1 MARSET
7 PSGTDHVNPT
17 PVTPRALRAGVAVL
31 MGAGV
36 GALATPLP
44 TGIRVILMLVLLAA
58 GLLCLFS
65 HPYRHDVRAAV
76 EARGDRYTTRIK
88 QVVPLFPIWL
98 ALMLV
103 PGFEF
108 DNWAIA
114 VITWVVAGVYTWQVV
129 PRIDGTRELED
140 LANAANAAARKN
152 N

>member
-1 MARSET
+1 
-7 PSGTDHVNPT
+7 
-17 PVTPRALRAGVAVL
+17 RAGVAAL
-31 MGAGV
+31 IGAGV

-44 TGIRVILMLVLLAA
+44 TGVRVVLMLVFLAA

-65 HPYRHDVRAAV
+65 HPYSHHVRAAV

-103 PGFEF
+103 PGFQF
-108 DNWAIA
+108 NNWAIA
-114 VITWVVAGVYTWQVV
+114 VIAWAIAGVYTWQVV

-140 LANAANAAARKN
+140 LANATDAARGN